1 MKAKLQTISNSKQ
14 QELEEVRRE
23 LKLSQEQTKA
33 KAEMEQIQAT
43 IKELQSKEQNN
54 KSSFDETKAIENA
67 ISRLEAEIEKLQ
79 RLHQQH
85 QVQPSQSLSG
95 IRLPLHWKKM
105 QIHYVLKVT
114 LDVMDSKERQE
125 YSEVQKHFLRTL
137 PHVTVVSITRFQNA
151 LHWEY
156 YQLKKLEM
164 E

>member
-1 MKAKLQTISNSKQ
+1 MFFINLHIQQGTMDVNSLLQIEEKEQYDNA
-14 QELEEVRRE
+14 LET
-23 LKLSQEQTKA
+23 KLS
-33 KAEMEQIQAT
+33 
-43 IKELQSKEQNN
+43 
-54 KSSFDETKAIENA
+54 
-67 ISRLEAEIEKLQ
+67 Q